1 MTSKPLD
8 KLEMYEQ
15 RLHVYDAQYGICL
28 VSRQIEKKSNEIPV
42 AQEVLQALDLRG
54 VLVTF
59 DAMHTQKKT
68 IDIIARGKGY
78 FLGGLKG
85 NQKLLAEEAQ
95 VFFDQQ
101 YVTKAVKDPVLCFS
115 SWEKAHNCLETRQFL
130 IARVDHVPG
139 SVFSD
144 WNHINSVVQY
154 TKTITD
160 YAQGGRKRSET
171 RYYLTN
177 LVDAKSCGYA
187 IRSYWQV

>member
-1 MTSKPLD
+1 MGIICQGFTHIEHLSCIPLLFYHSNPRKLLIIQQILRTEMTSKPLD

-85 NQKLLAEEAQ
+85 NKKLLAEEAQ
-95 VFFDQQ
+95 V
-101 YVTKAVKDPVLCFS
+101 S
-115 SWEKAHNCLETRQFL
+115 SKYPR
-130 IARVDHVPG
+130 P
-139 SVFSD
+139 
-144 WNHINSVVQY
+144 
-154 TKTITD
+154 
-160 YAQGGRKRSET
+160 
-171 RYYLTN
+171 
-177 LVDAKSCGYA
+177 
-187 IRSYWQV
+187 